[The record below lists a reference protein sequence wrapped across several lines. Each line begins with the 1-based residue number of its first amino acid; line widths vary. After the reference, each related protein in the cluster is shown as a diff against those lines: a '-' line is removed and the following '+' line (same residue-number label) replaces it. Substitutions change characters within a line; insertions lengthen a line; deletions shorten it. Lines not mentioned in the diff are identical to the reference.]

1 MSVTEVKSKAYSAL
15 SEQSE
20 KALITLDKISNS
32 NFHISELPRL
42 KMPSKDENLFTIQ
55 TSGFSKKVGCVEGI
69 VVAQN
74 DIRFYWKK
82 EKGNAAHS
90 PVCFSNNCISGLG
103 NPGGD
108 CTACSLARFD
118 PSNGTSNCQQRKAVL
133 ILRREDILPLALI
146 APPKSAK
153 ALSLYFLSLASNR
166 IRPCFAVTNFTLS
179 RERNRAGTLFSKI
192 NAQIKRL
199 LSEEEKQ
206 IIAVYANKFNHLLN
220 AQPCIY

>member
-1 MSVTEVKSKAYSAL
+1 MSVTEEKSKAYSAL

-20 KALITLDKISNS
+20 KALATLDKISNS
-32 NFHISELPRL
+32 KFHISELPRL

-55 TSGFSKKVGCVEGI
+55 KSGFKKKVECIEGI

-82 EKGNAAHS
+82 EKDNSSHS

-103 NPGGD
+103 TPGGD
-108 CTACSLARFD
+108 CATCSLAQFD
-118 PSNGTSNCQQRKAVL
+118 PGNVSSSCQQRKAVL

-153 ALSLYFLSLASNR
+153 ALSSYFLSLASNR
-166 IRPCFAVTNFTLS
+166 IRPCFAVTNFFLS
-179 RERNRAGTLFSKI
+179 RERNRAGKLFSKI
-192 NAQIKRL
+192 NAQIKRV

-220 AQPCIY
+220 AQPCIF

>member
-1 MSVTEVKSKAYSAL
+1 MNLTEAKNKAYSAL

-20 KALITLDKISNS
+20 KALATLDKISNS
-32 NFHISELPRL
+32 NFNISELPRL
-42 KMPSKDENLFTIQ
+42 KMPSKEDNLFTIQ
-55 TSGFSKKVGCVEGI
+55 ASGFRKKVESVEGI

-82 EKGNAAHS
+82 EKDNNTHS
-90 PVCFSNNCISGLG
+90 PVCFSNDCISGLG
-103 NPGGD
+103 TPGGD
-108 CTACSLARFD
+108 CTACSLAQFD
-118 PSNGTSNCQQRKAVL
+118 LNKGSSNCQKRKAVL
-133 ILRREDILPLALI
+133 ILRREDILPLAFV

-153 ALSLYFLSLASNR
+153 ALSVYFLSLASNR
-166 IRPCFAVTNFTLS
+166 VRPCFAVTNFSLS
-179 RERNRAGTLFSKI
+179 RERSRTGILFSKI